1 MPGTFWSSKDKES
14 NKIKSLS
21 SWIKYV
27 NKIFT
32 KKYFKVIGT
41 KKVNQAGWGHG
52 TALGIWGCYSRWPC
66 NEVTLQLQ
74 SGWNEQDSHDD
85 TGETMFQAEG
95 TRSTEALKQD
105 RFRMFKISKEAN
117 GKGAKIILG
126 KNNTRCNQN
135 GDQHQIMQSLVGHGE
150 PLNCWLCVTGNLW
163 EILNTE
169 LMSLKLHSKRLT
181 LIAMWKWLLVLGESK
196 CKDIG

>member
-1 MPGTFWSSKDKES
+1 M
-14 NKIKSLS
+14 
-21 SWIKYV
+21 
-27 NKIFT
+27 
-32 KKYFKVIGT
+32 
-41 KKVNQAGWGHG
+41 
-52 TALGIWGCYSRWPC
+52 
-66 NEVTLQLQ
+66 TLQLQ

-181 LIAMWKWLLVLGESK
+181 LIAMWK
-196 CKDIG
+196 